1 MNSNYSI
8 LCRTLADNE
17 IDFEGHP
24 DVHVVV
30 ANLQLIHTR
39 ATLFAHAP
47 PNEPFVSIMVTLP
60 VNMPAQRRA
69 AVGELLHRLNY
80 DLRIGTFEFSYDD
93 GEVRF
98 HVSVLLPSKN
108 YNLSGKALL
117 HWLAVAMHSLDGFS
131 PTILRVATTNVSPA
145 HAHEQSE
152 AEFREYLHGLDS
164 GSDQP
169 VA

>member
-17 IDFEGHP
+17 IDFERHP

-30 ANLQLIHTR
+30 ANLQLIHTC
-39 ATLFAHAP
+39 ATLVAHAQ

-60 VNMPAQRRA
+60 VNMPAERRA